1 MLKVDVFFYRSKVLT
16 IWIRV
21 IISVHLTFII
31 TVSYSGLDF
40 NRDRDDLR
48 FPGFSWVS
56 TVMICAG
63 VLNIQLCM
71 NGLLASNCQFA
82 CGRLVI
88 GVFAIILALTELIWK
103 QWVLFC
109 RTSLSFSLRAIITL
123 NFLFK
128 KLVQET
134 FQGTILVQVL
144 HRCIHV
150 GLASQMPNSKIV
162 APKICNCAFMKK
174 LLHAVNL

>member
-1 MLKVDVFFYRSKVLT
+1 MTCVFQAFHEYQQWWFVQGY
-16 IWIRV
+16 W
-21 IISVHLTFII
+21 TFNYVWMDCWLPI
-31 TVSYSGLDF
+31 VSLHVA
-40 NRDRDDLR
+40 DLSLVCLQL
-48 FPGFSWVS
+48 FSHSLSWY
-56 TVMICAG
+56 G
-63 VLNIQLCM
+63 N
-71 NGLLASNCQFA
+71 
-82 CGRLVI
+82 
-88 GVFAIILALTELIWK
+88 
-103 QWVLFC
+103 WVLFC

-134 FQGTILVQVL
+134 FQETILVQVL

>member
-1 MLKVDVFFYRSKVLT
+1 MFFYRSKVLT

-56 TVMICAG
+56 TMMICAG

-134 FQGTILVQVL
+134 GSRNYFGPS
-144 HRCIHV
+144 
-150 GLASQMPNSKIV
+150 APQMHPCGFSIPNAQFENSC
-162 APKICNCAFMKK
+162 PKNM
-174 LLHAVNL
+174 

>member
-1 MLKVDVFFYRSKVLT
+1 MTCVFQAFDEYQQWWFVQGY
-16 IWIRV
+16 W
-21 IISVHLTFII
+21 TFNYVWMDCWLPI
-31 TVSYSGLDF
+31 VSLHVA
-40 NRDRDDLR
+40 DLSLVCLQL
-48 FPGFSWVS
+48 FSHSLSWY
-56 TVMICAG
+56 G
-63 VLNIQLCM
+63 N
-71 NGLLASNCQFA
+71 
-82 CGRLVI
+82 
-88 GVFAIILALTELIWK
+88 
-103 QWVLFC
+103 WVLFC

-134 FQGTILVQVL
+134 FQETILVQVL